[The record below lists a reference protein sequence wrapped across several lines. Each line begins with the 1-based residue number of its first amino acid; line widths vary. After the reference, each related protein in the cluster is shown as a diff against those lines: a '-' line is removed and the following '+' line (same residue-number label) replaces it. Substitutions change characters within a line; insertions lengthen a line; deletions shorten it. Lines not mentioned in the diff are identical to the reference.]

1 MFPTFAKI
9 FGESLPAY
17 FTLLMTG
24 FLLATYF
31 GARWAKR
38 SGLDHDVIID
48 LGLIAVLAGVGG
60 GRILH
65 VLADGFFWDYVHLCT
80 DPPQVIFS
88 GVTSLAEC
96 TRLQGTWDAADTV
109 CRAAE
114 RDCLAWARFWSG
126 GLTYYGG
133 LVCAAVVGI
142 WFLKRERFPLGKGMD
157 MAGMVIPIGLFFG
170 RLGCFFGGC
179 CFGRPTDY
187 AIGVSFPPHSPASL
201 EQFEQGLL
209 TGKSLPS
216 LPVHP
221 TQLYEAGGCLLI
233 AALLSLWLHP
243 RKRFDGQV
251 FCLFLISYA
260 VLRFVL
266 EFFRADDRGGL
277 LSLSTSQLIGIAAV
291 ATALWL
297 WVLLARRSKR
307 VLASGVLASGVL
319 ASGC

>member
-1 MFPTFAKI
+1 MFPTFARLL
-9 FGESLPAY
+9 GESLPAY
-17 FTLLMTG
+17 FTLLTTG
-24 FLLATYF
+24 FILATFF

-38 SGLDHDVIID
+38 SGLDHDVVID

-65 VLADGFFWDYVHLCT
+65 VLADGYFWDYVHLCT
-80 DPPQVIFS
+80 DPSRVVWTTVASQ
-88 GVTSLAEC
+88 AEC
-96 TRLQGTWDAADTV
+96 VRLKGAWDVGEAV

-114 RDCLAWARFWSG
+114 RDCLAWAKFWSG

-133 LVCAAVVGI
+133 LLFAAAVGI
-142 WFLKRERFPLGKGMD
+142 WFLRRERFPLGKGVD

-179 CFGRPTDY
+179 CFGRTTEY
-187 AIGVSFPPHSPASL
+187 AIGVSFPPHSPASVK
-201 EQFEQGLL
+201 QFEQELL
-209 TGKSLPS
+209 ASKSLPS

-233 AALLSLWLHP
+233 AAVLALWVHP

-251 FCLFLISYA
+251 FCLFLIAYA
-260 VLRFVL
+260 ALRFLL

-277 LSLSTSQLIGIAAV
+277 LGLSTSQLIGLAAV
-291 ATALWL
+291 AAAGWL
-297 WVLLARRSKR
+297 WVLLARRAER
-307 VLASGVLASGVL
+307 ILAGTA
-319 ASGC
+319 AD